1 MKREVRQLIE
11 NFSDLFDDPEIF
23 SDEDNS
29 MLDNKEAMKLYK
41 NDLDRV
47 LLSLIETDCPK
58 AWKKGKDKEGDDII
72 YCQPKQFLYG
82 MSAYIQK
89 VVDKLKLKGWK
100 SYKIGIEYA
109 LSYSTGL
116 TIYQLYKKYYNNEP
130 SEYRVAQ
137 YRKQQDEFVEQL
149 RDMPDFVNKLFKDG
163 NGTYKQI
170 MVSPDNGIIFTFQT
184 GHGSLQYYQAGNS
197 AQRDESLRWQRA
209 VIKLTGEFLYDEI
222 DNKEAQK
229 KRAFFKDIE
238 KRKSFLSSR
247 INKSVGKTVEIKEIV
262 ITPTGLPM
270 GITYFDWKE
279 WLVTSKAYKKYN
291 YPVMVKKLV
300 EKGYVVLSKFE
311 KEDPN
316 SMYECEKDGLSFK
329 LYKDIDCS
337 KANSMNFIQKREWDD
352 TLKKWVPRK
361 TFKLDS
367 CIICE
372 LEGYNLDHFEEIFN
386 TYKKDDQS

>member
-11 NFSDLFDDPEIF
+11 NFSDLFDDPKIF
-23 SDEDNS
+23 SDEDDS

-116 TIYQLYKKYYNNEP
+116 TIYQLYKKYYNTEP
-130 SEYRVAQ
+130 NEYRVAQ

-197 AQRDESLRWQRA
+197 AWRDESLRWQRA

-337 KANSMNFIQKREWDD
+337 KANSLNFIQKREWDD

-386 TYKKDDQS
+386 TYKKDDQD

>member
-23 SDEDNS
+23 SDEDDS
-29 MLDNKEAMKLYK
+29 MLNNKEAMKLYK

-58 AWKKGKDKEGDDII
+58 AWKKGKDNEGDDII
-72 YCQPKQFLYG
+72 YCQPKQFMYG

-100 SYKIGIEYA
+100 TYKIGIEYA

-116 TIYQLYKKYYNNEP
+116 TIYQLYKKYYNTEP
-130 SEYRVAQ
+130 NEYRVAQ

-197 AQRDESLRWQRA
+197 TWRDESLRWQRA

-222 DNKEAQK
+222 DNKDAQK

-337 KANSMNFIQKREWDD
+337 KANSLNFIQKREWDD

>member
-23 SDEDNS
+23 SDEDDS
-29 MLDNKEAMKLYK
+29 MLNNKEAMKLYK

-58 AWKKGKDKEGDDII
+58 AWKKGKDNEGDDII
-72 YCQPKQFLYG
+72 YCQPKQFMYG

-100 SYKIGIEYA
+100 TYKIGIEYA

-116 TIYQLYKKYYNNEP
+116 TIYQLYKKYYNTEP
-130 SEYRVAQ
+130 NEYRVAQ

-197 AQRDESLRWQRA
+197 AWRDESLRWQRA

-222 DNKEAQK
+222 DNKDAQK

-337 KANSMNFIQKREWDD
+337 KANSLNFIQKREWDD

>member
-1 MKREVRQLIE
+1 MKKEVRQLIE

-23 SDEDNS
+23 SDEDDT

-116 TIYQLYKKYYNNEP
+116 TIYQLYKKYYNKDPNE
-130 SEYRVAQ
+130 YQVAQ

-184 GHGSLQYYQAGNS
+184 GHGSLQYYQAGNN
-197 AQRDESLRWQRA
+197 AWRDESLRWQRA

-279 WLVTSKAYKKYN
+279 WLVTSKAYKKYS

-337 KANSMNFIQKREWDD
+337 KANSLNFIQKREWDN

>member
-23 SDEDNS
+23 SDEDDS
-29 MLDNKEAMKLYK
+29 MLNNKEAMKLYK

-72 YCQPKQFLYG
+72 YCQPKQFMYG

-100 SYKIGIEYA
+100 TYKIGIEYA

-116 TIYQLYKKYYNNEP
+116 TIYQLYKKYYNTEP
-130 SEYRVAQ
+130 NEYRVAQ

-197 AQRDESLRWQRA
+197 AWRDESLRWQRA

-229 KRAFFKDIE
+229 KRVFFKDIE

-279 WLVTSKAYKKYN
+279 WLVTSKAYKKYS

-337 KANSMNFIQKREWDD
+337 KANSLNFIQKREWDY

>member
-23 SDEDNS
+23 SDEDYS
-29 MLDNKEAMKLYK
+29 MLDNKEAKKLYK

-100 SYKIGIEYA
+100 TYKIGIEYA

-130 SEYRVAQ
+130 TEYRVAQ

-197 AQRDESLRWQRA
+197 AWRDESLRWQRA

-247 INKSVGKTVEIKEIV
+247 INKSVGKNVEIKEIV

-337 KANSMNFIQKREWDD
+337 KANSLNFIQKREWDN

-386 TYKKDDQS
+386 TYKKDDQD

>member
-23 SDEDNS
+23 SDEDDS
-29 MLDNKEAMKLYK
+29 MLNNKEAMKLYK

-72 YCQPKQFLYG
+72 YCQPKQFMYG

-100 SYKIGIEYA
+100 TYKIGIEYA

-116 TIYQLYKKYYNNEP
+116 TIYQLYKKYYNTEP
-130 SEYRVAQ
+130 NEYRVSQ

-197 AQRDESLRWQRA
+197 AWRDESLRWQRA

-229 KRAFFKDIE
+229 KRVFFKDIE

-279 WLVTSKAYKKYN
+279 WLVTSKAYKKYS

-337 KANSMNFIQKREWDD
+337 KANSLNFIQKREWDY

>member
-23 SDEDNS
+23 SDDDDS

-72 YCQPKQFLYG
+72 YCQPKQFMYG

-100 SYKIGIEYA
+100 TYKIGIEYA

-130 SEYRVAQ
+130 TEYRVAQ

-184 GHGSLQYYQAGNS
+184 GHGSLQYYQAGNN
-197 AQRDESLRWQRA
+197 AWRDESLRWQRA

-279 WLVTSKAYKKYN
+279 WLVTSKANKKYN

-337 KANSMNFIQKREWDD
+337 KANSVNFIQKREWDYY
-352 TLKKWVPRK
+352 KKWVPRK

>member
-58 AWKKGKDKEGDDII
+58 AWKKGKDNEGDDII
-72 YCQPKQFLYG
+72 YCQPKQFMYG

-100 SYKIGIEYA
+100 TYKIGIEYA

-116 TIYQLYKKYYNNEP
+116 TIYQLYKKYYNTEP
-130 SEYRVAQ
+130 NEYRVAQ

-197 AQRDESLRWQRA
+197 AWRDESLRWQRA

-279 WLVTSKAYKKYN
+279 WLVTSKVYKKYN

-337 KANSMNFIQKREWDD
+337 KANSLNFIQKKEWDD

-386 TYKKDDQS
+386 TYKKDDQD